1 MCTMKWKLRLRS
13 RRTLE
18 SFPSFRFSSFSTTDK
33 SWERGAKLVKNV
45 ETKNQYLEQIRSS
58 HDPSMHL
65 KTLEDELRGTMG
77 KALGKQGQKVVNSLL
92 ELDKVRIKYYKYML
106 SLEMSE
112 ESSGSVRDGN
122 GNSTKNEFNR
132 VTQEGGGGGGE
143 SNNELKIQNIS
154 FKFLPTSTQT
164 KIVQLILAFNKHRN
178 DATQAR
184 WELTVHRQA
193 VGFIVNNHKFV
204 QDKFPIPPP
213 LSLPFDFDQSLIS
226 NKSYAPYNNEV
237 IQEQSIGKEAVSRNF
252 GDQLDWWEK
261 IGRWR

>member
-1 MCTMKWKLRLRS
+1 MKWKLRLSS

-18 SFPSFRFSSFSTTDK
+18 SLPSFRFSSFSTSDK
-33 SWERGAKLVKNV
+33 SWERGAKLVKNI
-45 ETKNQYLEQIRSS
+45 ETENQYLEQIRAT

-77 KALGKQGQKVVNSLL
+77 KALGKQGEKVVNSLL
-92 ELDKVRIKYYKYML
+92 ELDKVRNKYYKYML
-106 SLEMSE
+106 SFEMPK
-112 ESSGSVRDGN
+112 ESSRSACDDN
-122 GNSTKNEFNR
+122 GNSTENKLNR
-132 VTQEGGGGGGE
+132 VIQEDGGGGDDGE

-154 FKFLPTSTQT
+154 FKSLPTSTQT

-226 NKSYAPYNNEV
+226 NKSYSPYNNEAT
-237 IQEQSIGKEAVSRNF
+237 QQQSTGKEAVSRKF
-252 GDQLDWWEK
+252 GDQLDWWER